1 MKLELNKFI
10 YPTVSSNH
18 LENYV
23 FCSDFYFFVCF
34 RLKFKICNPS
44 VCSGFQILNI
54 NLKRTKK
61 IKNPGQKT
69 YFPASINTYI
79 NIYCIKR

>member
-61 IKNPGQKT
+61 LKIPVKKHI
-69 YFPASINTYI
+69 FPHLLIHTLISIA
-79 NIYCIKR
+79 